1 MRLAVDKH
9 LSGAI
14 TTLTLISGPCP
25 EDLFYTARKGDHE
38 GNGNMASNTSDE
50 DGDVPAVTPSN
61 YVGLTCANKKIFR
74 VVSLNVQSMNN
85 KFDEIRV
92 LADSTGAAILAIQE
106 MWFRN
111 PSMGYSIK
119 GYQQLFIVTRKDG
132 GSNSGGGVGLWISE
146 NITYNNLNVKFLDQ
160 HCEMQAVYLP
170 NKNTIILN
178 VYRPF
183 GDLNIFFA
191 MLEETLEQFAE
202 SHPNSDLTIVGDF
215 NIDLQRSSSIT
226 NRLIELTILNDLVQ
240 HVTIPTRISVNH
252 RSIIDHVYIRS
263 RRIMQ
268 TDVIMTT
275 ISDHFATITKIQ
287 DFKRDSPKT
296 KVTKRWFTP
305 ETYEYLCILLRHE
318 NWTPRRDLN
327 CTEATDFLIDKI
339 TEALDLLAPVET
351 K

>member
-1 MRLAVDKH
+1 
-9 LSGAI
+9 
-14 TTLTLISGPCP
+14 
-25 EDLFYTARKGDHE
+25 
-38 GNGNMASNTSDE
+38 
-50 DGDVPAVTPSN
+50 
-61 YVGLTCANKKIFR
+61 
-74 VVSLNVQSMNN
+74 
-85 KFDEIRV
+85 
-92 LADSTGAAILAIQE
+92 
-106 MWFRN
+106 
-111 PSMGYSIK
+111 
-119 GYQQLFIVTRKDG
+119 
-132 GSNSGGGVGLWISE
+132 
-146 NITYNNLNVKFLDQ
+146 
-160 HCEMQAVYLP
+160 MQAVYLP

-202 SHPNSDLTIVGDF
+202 SHPNSDLIIVGDF

-268 TDVIMTT
+268 TDVIMTA

-287 DFKRDSPKT
+287 DFKRDSPKN

-305 ETYEYLCILLRHE
+305 ETFEYLRILLRHE
-318 NWTPRRDLN
+318 NWTPMRDLN
-327 CTEATDFLIDKI
+327 CAEATDFLIDKI
-339 TEALDLLAPVET
+339 TKALDLLAPVET
-351 K
+351 KELKSYSSNSWITQGIKISLQTQNSLLVKLNRINNQVNTSKYKTYKNILTKVIRKTKALETENTIEEAGNDSRKLWGIMNEIVDRKQQKHKIPGRFNKIMANLS